1 VRRLVLVGAAIL
13 LLSACLCA
21 QLFGGKKGEDASAP
35 RNLAGAVVD
44 KSDRPVPSAI
54 VYLKNMRT
62 LAVLTFI
69 AQDDGSYRFNNLSP
83 SVDYEVRAE
92 SNGRKSGA
100 KTLSS
105 FDTRKQAHIN
115 LKLEK

>member
-21 QLFGGKKGEDASAP
+21 QLFGGKKGEAASGP
-35 RNLAGAVVD
+35 RNLAGTVVD
-44 KSDRPVPSAI
+44 KSDHPVPNAI
-54 VYLKNMRT
+54 VYLKNMRS

-92 SNGRKSGA
+92 SNGRKSA
-100 KTLSS
+100 PKTLSS

>member
-1 VRRLVLVGAAIL
+1 MRRLALVGVAIL

-21 QLFGGKKGEDASAP
+21 QLFGGKKADDGSGP
-35 RNLAGAVVD
+35 RSLTGTVVD
-44 KSDRPVPSAI
+44 KSDQPVPSAI
-54 VYLKNMRT
+54 VYLKNVRT
-62 LAVLTFI
+62 LAVVTFI
-69 AQDDGSYRFNNLSP
+69 AEADGSYRFHNLSP

-92 SNGRKSGA
+92 SKGRKSAA

-115 LKLEK
+115 LKLDK

>member
-1 VRRLVLVGAAIL
+1 MRRLVLVVAAIL

-21 QLFGGKKGEDASAP
+21 QLFGGKKAEDASGP
-35 RNLAGAVVD
+35 RNLAGTVID
-44 KSDRPVPSAI
+44 KSDHPVPSAI

-92 SNGRKSGA
+92 SNGHKSA
-100 KTLSS
+100 SKTLSS